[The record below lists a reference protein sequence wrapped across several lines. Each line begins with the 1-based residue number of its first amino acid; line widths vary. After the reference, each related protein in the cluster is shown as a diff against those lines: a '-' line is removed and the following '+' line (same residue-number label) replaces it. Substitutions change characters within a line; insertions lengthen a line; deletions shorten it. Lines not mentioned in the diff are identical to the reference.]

1 MRRLVGWIIVAL
13 AFILCLVSLERLL
26 SFLST
31 FTL

>member
-1 MRRLVGWIIVAL
+1 MRKLVGWIIVAL

-26 SFLST
+26 NFLST

>member
-1 MRRLVGWIIVAL
+1 MKKLVGWIIVAL
-13 AFILCLVSLERLL
+13 ALILCLVSLERLL